1 MQNRVI
7 AKILGVLCLLFSIT
21 MLPPVVVSIIYG
33 DGEHGSFLVAFAA
46 IGLTGLALWISNQH
60 VKRDLRYRDGF
71 VVVVLFWVV
80 LGLFGAVPLYLV
92 DLDPGQMSI
101 TDAVFESISG
111 LTTTGATVITAIDDL
126 PASVLYYRQ
135 QLQWLGGMGIIVL
148 AVAIMPMLGVG
159 GMQLYRAETPGPMK
173 DTKLTPRIT
182 ETAKAL
188 WYIYLGLTVICAASY
203 WLAGMS
209 LFDAIGH
216 SFSTVAIGGFSTHD
230 ASLGY
235 FDNAAVDTV
244 AIVFMLLAGMSFTLH
259 FMAWRERSLRA
270 FFDDSELRVYLGLI
284 GAACLVVVIS
294 LGVYDVF
301 DSTPRRIQEGVF
313 QVVSI
318 ATTTGFAT
326 GGYAWW
332 PSFLPLL
339 LLALSFVGGC
349 AGSTGGGMKVVR
361 VMLLYK
367 QGRRE
372 FLRLVHP
379 NAMMSIKINTKPV
392 PDAVI
397 QAVWAFFSL
406 YILCFVGLSIL
417 MSATGLDWVTAFAA
431 VAACMNN
438 LGPGVGDVA
447 ASYAEVTVTGKW
459 ILCFVMLLGR
469 LELMTLMV
477 LLSAAFWRS

>member
-7 AKILGVLCLLFSIT
+7 TKILGVLCLLFSIT
-21 MLPPVVVSIIYG
+21 MLPPVAVSLVYG
-33 DGEHGSFLVAFAA
+33 DGEHASFLIAFAA
-46 IGLTGLALWISNQH
+46 IGLTGLVLWAFNSR
-60 VKRDLRYRDGF
+60 VRRDLRYRDGF
-71 VVVVLFWVV
+71 MVVVLFWVV
-80 LGLFGAVPLYLV
+80 LGSFGAIPLYLV
-92 DLDPGQMSI
+92 DQAGLNV

-111 LTTTGATVITAIDDL
+111 LTTTGATVITGIDHL

-188 WYIYLGLTVICAASY
+188 WYIYLGLTVICAVCY
-203 WLAGMS
+203 RLAGMS
-209 LFDAIGH
+209 TFDAIGH

-235 FDNAAVDTV
+235 FSSPAVHAV
-244 AIVFMLLAGMSFTLH
+244 AVVFMLLAGMSFSLH
-259 FMAWRERSLRA
+259 FMAWRERSLRSYIG
-270 FFDDSELRVYLGLI
+270 DSEVTVYLVLI
-284 GAACLVVVIS
+284 AVASVVVVAS

-301 DSTPRRIQEGVF
+301 ASTPEQVQQGLF
-313 QVVSI
+313 QVVSVL
-318 ATTTGFAT
+318 TTTGFTT

-332 PSFLPLL
+332 PSFLPVL

-349 AGSTGGGMKVVR
+349 AGSTAGGMKVVR
-361 VMLLYK
+361 VLLLYK

-379 NAMMSIKINTKPV
+379 NAMMSIKINHKPV

-397 QAVWAFFSL
+397 HAVWAFFSL
-406 YILCFVGLSIL
+406 YVLCFVGLGVL
-417 MSATGLDWVTAFAA
+417 MTATGLDWTTSFGA
-431 VAACMNN
+431 VAACLNN
-438 LGPGVGDVA
+438 LGPGIGDVA
-447 ASYAEVTVTGKW
+447 GTYAGMTTAGKW

-469 LELMTLMV
+469 LELMTLLV
-477 LLSAAFWRS
+477 LFTAAFWKS

>member
-7 AKILGVLCLLFSIT
+7 TKILGVLCLLFSIT
-21 MLPPVVVSIIYG
+21 MLPPVVVSWIYR
-33 DGEHGSFLVAFAA
+33 DGEHASFLIAFAA
-46 IGLTGLALWISNQH
+46 IGVTGLILWLSNARIH
-60 VKRDLRYRDGF
+60 RDLRHRDGF

-92 DLDPGQMSI
+92 HQGQMSV

-111 LTTTGATVITAIDDL
+111 LTTTGATVITALEGL

-159 GMQLYRAETPGPMK
+159 GMQLFRAETPGPMK

-188 WYIYLGLTVICAASY
+188 WYIYLGLTIICAVCY
-203 WLAGMS
+203 RLAGMS
-209 LFDAIGH
+209 TFDAIGH

-235 FDNAAVDTV
+235 FDDTAVHSV
-244 AIVFMLLAGMSFTLH
+244 SIVFMLMAGMNFTLH
-259 FMAWRERSLRA
+259 FTAWRERSLSTYLA
-270 FFDDSELRVYLGLI
+270 DSEVRVYLGTI
-284 GAACLVVVIS
+284 VAACLVVVVA
-294 LGVYDVF
+294 LGVFEVYDTAPHRV
-301 DSTPRRIQEGVF
+301 REGVF
-313 QVVSI
+313 HVVSI
-318 ATTTGFAT
+318 ATTTGFTT

-339 LLALSFVGGC
+339 LLVLSFIGGC

-379 NAMMSIKINTKPV
+379 NIMTSLKIDTRPV
-392 PDAVI
+392 PDTVV
-397 QAVWAFFSL
+397 QAVWAFSSL
-406 YILCFVGLSIL
+406 YVFSFAVLGVM
-417 MSATGLDWVTAFAA
+417 MSATGLDWITAFSA
-431 VAACMNN
+431 VAACLNN

-447 ASYAEVTVTGKW
+447 ASYAGVTNTGKW

-477 LLSAAFWRS
+477 LFSAAFWRS